1 MADDAAR
8 HISQAKRFRRSLATV
23 NNVVG
28 LTDRR
33 VAIETR
39 TARLKLAAAV
49 AACSPGAVASFRLA
63 ALRTCAPSISRGMSM
78 RPRVLQAR
86 GRIEAAATL
95 VSGYLRSPLGT
106 ESGSRPSD

>member
-8 HISQAKRFRRSLATV
+8 HIAGQTLQTV
-23 NNVVG
+23 ARHRTNNVAG

-49 AACSPGAVASFRLA
+49 AARSPGQSHRSGWRLSERAPVDLTRDVHAPAS
-63 ALRTCAPSISRGMSM
+63 
-78 RPRVLQAR
+78 VQAR
-86 GRIEAAATL
+86 CRIEADPAAA
-95 VSGYLRSPLGT
+95 
-106 ESGSRPSD
+106 GSAGLDEHQQPG